1 MAAPSGRRGSLDGD
15 DGVVAIAVDDVEGNP
30 ALAHGVDGDALRM
43 LDDVAQH
50 DRIATIAAA
59 NGDELRTYIVQGASL
74 DSARAHVVGV
84 GAEPERDLDIIRAV
98 AARLTEVQAA
108 RLRDDPAVRVYDD
121 REVHTRG
128 TLLGGLDFTG
138 LTVQIGQ
145 AKIMYGKFIQT
156 CLDFIII
163 AWAIFL
169 AVKIINRLKRREEA
183 APTAPPRQEVLLE
196 EIRDLLKQR
205 R

>member
-1 MAAPSGRRGSLDGD
+1 MSIVKEFREF
-15 DGVVAIAVDDVEGNP
+15 AIKGNAVD
-30 ALAHGVDGDALRM
+30 LAVGVIIGAAFGKIVASLVG
-43 LDDVAQH
+43 DVAMP
-50 DRIATIAAA
+50 
-59 NGDELRTYIVQGASL
+59 LL
-74 DSARAHVVGV
+74 
-84 GAEPERDLDIIRAV
+84 
-98 AARLTEVQAA
+98 
-108 RLRDDPAVRVYDD
+108 
-121 REVHTRG
+121 G

-138 LTVQIGQ
+138 LQVQIGQ
-145 AKIMYGKFIQT
+145 AKIMYGKFLQT

-169 AVKIINRLKRREEA
+169 AVKVINRLKRKEEA